1 MTMPKNDP
9 YLEQMDAM
17 EDVFGAKRDAAK
29 EDINQEAIDAW
40 GSLAEGRGLSGS
52 NIARV
57 KRLVARDYA
66 TRIGGINAE
75 ERMFFANVR
84 RAEEARKG
92 QSTRNMLTTVGSL
105 AGMAGAAALTLPTGG
120 LAAGLFPMFAAG
132 LGGVG
137 GTLGGLLGGIAT
149 GEMEGGVAGLGVQS
163 ANAFGSMNFESELDK
178 MLRQVRGLT
187 EDANAE
193 WKPYEY
199 TGEDQG

>member
-84 RAEEARKG
+84 RAEAERKK
-92 QSTRNMLTTVGSL
+92 QSTRNWLSGGLSL
-105 AGMAGAAALTLPTGG
+105 AGAAAGSFIP
-120 LAAGLFPMFAAG
+120 G
-132 LGGVG
+132 LGTVAGAGIG
-137 GTLGGLLGGIAT
+137 GALGGLLGGIVT
-149 GEMEGGVAGLGVQS
+149 GETDAGLGALGVTTGSAWQGNQFQQS
-163 ANAFGSMNFESELDK
+163 IDDL
-178 MLRQVRGLT
+178 LRKVRGASD
-187 EDANAE
+187 DASAE
-193 WKPYEY
+193 WKPYEFV
-199 TGEDQG
+199 GEDRG